1 MDIDITIIGVRR
13 IFSSRESSRSRIRI
27 DLVAKRSVPL
37 RIIAWRR
44 LTICC
49 SNSTVLPRFI
59 SFAKPSKL
67 SRNPAICNRSQ
78 ARFLLERSDAPFY
91 RQSCSE
97 FPRECSRPTFEHK
110 LAAATTPCGKLSRAF
125 GPDSPERHERKLFN
139 RVSSRPIPNA
149 QCWSPF
155 FFFFLIFTPVQPKRT
170 LCDTD
175 FQPWNCR
182 ASEFYRIRELIRSPV
197 RVTIHLFRKLDLA
210 VTKLGWKMA
219 R

>member
-155 FFFFLIFTPVQPKRT
+155 FFFFLFLRPSSRNERSATPTFSREIAA
-170 LCDTD
+170 
-175 FQPWNCR
+175 R
-182 ASEFYRIRELIRSPV
+182 ASFIEF
-197 RVTIHLFRKLDLA
+197 A
-210 VTKLGWKMA
+210 N
-219 R
+219 